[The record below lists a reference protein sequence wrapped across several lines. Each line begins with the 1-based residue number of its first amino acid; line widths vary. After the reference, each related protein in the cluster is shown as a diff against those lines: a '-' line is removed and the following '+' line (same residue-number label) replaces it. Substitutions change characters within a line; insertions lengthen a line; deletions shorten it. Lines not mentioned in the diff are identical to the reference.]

1 MRAVV
6 LVGGFGTRLRPLTL
20 TTPKPMLP
28 VGHVPIIERLVDNLA
43 RGGVTEVTLAL
54 GFKPEPFVEAFPSG
68 ECNGVALRYA
78 VEPEPLDTA
87 GAIRFAAD
95 FSGIDDTFVVANG
108 DVLTDLDIAALVNFH
123 RHHSAQATIHLVAVD
138 DPSAFGVVATDDDGK
153 ILRFVEKPAPGTAPS
168 NQINGGTYVLEPS
181 LLRSITPGRKVS
193 IERVTFPEAVDGGRL
208 FAMATED
215 YWLDAGNPVLY
226 LKANLD
232 MLDGTRRLHP
242 CVGVHADA
250 HVDSSANVTN
260 SMVAEGASVGAS
272 ATITDSVLLPGAVVE
287 DRAVVANSVVM
298 GRIGEGAKVTHSVL
312 GLHGRV
318 ASGEHVSG
326 DHRPPADST

>member
-43 RGGVTEVTLAL
+43 KGGVTDVTLAL
-54 GFKPEPFVEAFPSG
+54 GFKPEPFIDAFPDG
-68 ECNGVALRYA
+68 QCNGVALYYA
-78 VEPEPLDTA
+78 VEPEPRDTA
-87 GAIRFAAD
+87 GAIKFAAE

-108 DVLTDLDIAALVNFH
+108 DVLTDLDIAALIDFH
-123 RHHSAQATIHLVAVD
+123 HQHSAEATIHLIGVE
-138 DPSAFGVVATDDDGK
+138 DPSAFGVVATDRDGK
-153 ILRFVEKPAPGTAPS
+153 VERFVEKPAPGTSPS

-181 LLRSITPGRKVS
+181 VLERIPAGQKVS
-193 IERVTFPEAVDGGRL
+193 IERSTFPAVVESGRL
-208 FAMATED
+208 FAMATDD
-215 YWLDAGNPVLY
+215 YWLDAGNPALY

-232 MLDGTRRLHP
+232 LLDGTRRSHS
-242 CVGVHADA
+242 CAGVHSGAL
-250 HVDSSANVTN
+250 VDSTGSVTR
-260 SMVAEGASVGAS
+260 SMIGPGASVGPG

-287 DRAVVANSVVM
+287 DRAVVTNSVIM
-298 GRIGEGAKVTHSVL
+298 GTIGSGATVTDTVL

-318 ASGEHVSG
+318 ESGEHISG
-326 DHRPPADST
+326 LLRPPADAT